1 MPDLAILEQGWHKA
15 RQALAA
21 AAFSHGSFQAMSEPT
36 LFDELGGEPVL
47 RRIIDRFVD
56 RVFDDVMIGFFFRN
70 ASRERIKAKEYEFAA
85 HHLGAAIEYTGRPLA
100 AAHGRHPIMGGQ
112 FMRRLQILKETLEE
126 FSVPERVREHWIRH
140 TEELRPLITRD
151 EGGRCDPTAAARRAS
166 GAS

>member
-1 MPDLAILEQGWHKA
+1 
-15 RQALAA
+15 
-21 AAFSHGSFQAMSEPT
+21 MSDET

-85 HHLGAAIEYTGRPLA
+85 QHLGADVEYTGRPLA

-126 FSVPERVREHWIRH
+126 FSVPQRVRDHWIRH
-140 TEELRPLITRD
+140 TEELRPLITGD
-151 EGGRCDPTAAARRAS
+151 QGGLCDPTAARSRAS

>member
-1 MPDLAILEQGWHKA
+1 
-15 RQALAA
+15 
-21 AAFSHGSFQAMSEPT
+21 MSERS
-36 LFDELGGEPVL
+36 LFDDLGGEPVL

-85 HHLGAAIEYTGRPLA
+85 QHLGAGVEYTGRPLA

-112 FMRRLQILKETLEE
+112 FMRRLQILKDTLEE
-126 FSVPERVREHWIRH
+126 FSVPEHVREHWIRH
-140 TEELRPLITRD
+140 TEELRPLITGD
-151 EGGRCDPTAAARRAS
+151 HGGLCDPTAARSRAS